1 MCLTLQCIVEL
12 QPKPLVLTRVGH
24 TLYAWLIEHRGD
36 FQSIARKLFNALTD

>member
-24 TLYAWLIEHRGD
+24 TLNAWLINHRGD
-36 FQSIARKLFNALTD
+36 LPASVRVGFGGCAL

>member
-12 QPKPLVLTRVGH
+12 QPKSPVLTHVGH
-24 TLYAWLIEHRGD
+24 SLDAWLIEHRGD